1 MTRPMEVNVNGP
13 GPLSEDGVVRL
24 LSHTGE
30 RLTHPDYSPVA
41 DGLSADELRTM
52 WREMT
57 VIRAYDAEATA
68 LQRQGEV
75 ALWVPL
81 IGQEAAQI
89 GSGHALNDRD
99 WVFPSYR
106 EHGVAYLR
114 GINLAGILKIWRG
127 LEHSSW
133 IPSEHRFHLYTL
145 VIGSQTLH
153 ATGFAMAMDMDGLVG
168 SGRPDHDAAVIC
180 YFGDGAT
187 SEGDT
192 NEALVFAAVNNAP
205 IVFFCQNN
213 QYAIS
218 EPATRQSKVALAKRG
233 EGFGIPGIRVDGN
246 DVLAVYA
253 VTKQAL
259 ERARAGDGPTFVEAL
274 TYRMGAHTTS
284 DDPTRY
290 RTRAEE
296 DYWRERDPIDRLGA
310 YLERLGQLPL
320 EFQEEA
326 KAEGRALAAKVRAE
340 VRTSVR
346 APTLEMFDNIYAEPH
361 AIVDGERAWFER
373 YERSF
378 INAGVS
384 HR

>member
-1 MTRPMEVNVNGP
+1 VDVNDP
-13 GPLSEDGVVRL
+13 GPLSEDGVVTL
-24 LSHTGE
+24 LSHTGD
-30 RLTHPDYSPVA
+30 RLTHPVYTPMA
-41 DGLSADELRTM
+41 DELSADELRAM
-52 WREMT
+52 WREM
-57 VIRAYDAEATA
+57 VVVRAFDVEATA
-68 LQRQGEV
+68 LQRQGEL
-75 ALWVPL
+75 ALWVSL
-81 IGQEAAQI
+81 LGQEAAQI
-89 GSGHALNDRD
+89 GSGHALSDRD

-114 GINLAGILKIWRG
+114 GIDLAHTLRTWKG

-133 IPSEHRFHLYTL
+133 DPAEHRFHLYTL

-218 EPATRQSKVALAKRG
+218 EPTTRQSKVALAKRG
-233 EGFGIPGIRVDGN
+233 EGFGIPGVRVDGN
-246 DVLAVYA
+246 DPLAVYA
-253 VTKQAL
+253 VTTEAL
-259 ERARAGDGPTFVEAL
+259 ERARSGGGPTFVEAL
-274 TYRMGAHTTS
+274 TYRMAAHTTS

-310 YLERLGQLPL
+310 YLERLGQLPPG
-320 EFQEEA
+320 FQEEA
-326 KAEGRALAAKVRAE
+326 QAEGKALAARVRAE
-340 VRTSVR
+340 VKSFVEV
-346 APTLEMFDNIYAEPH
+346 PVLDMFDNVYAEPH

-378 INAGVS
+378 VDSRGS
-384 HR
+384 RR